1 MTASIPLEI
10 LLYRIAGA
18 TAAAAFGAAISF
30 STAGKGHRVLCA
42 LVSFAAGAL
51 FGVTIV
57 HLLPEAL
64 HLTGP
69 SRTGVGVGL
78 GLFLF
83 LMISRFLYLV
93 CPACNA
99 SAIRTDNHCSNPAP
113 YSPPDTRDDRKLR
126 SPSHSYLRLGLLMV
140 VTMTLHSVTDGVAIT
155 VGYEAAELTG
165 SNVGLL
171 IFLAVAY
178 HKVPEG
184 LALMTIARM
193 AGLSPTKAFLLTL
206 GVELTTALGVL
217 LGLIFIHLSRA
228 SLGFI
233 LALTG
238 GSFLYTVFF
247 ALIRELWEHEG
258 ASVLI
263 FSAGGLTTILVLA
276 QVLNH

>member
-1 MTASIPLEI
+1 MSPSVPLEI
-10 LLYRIAGA
+10 LIYRIAGA

-42 LVSFAAGAL
+42 LVSFSAGAL
-51 FGVTIV
+51 FGVTVV

-69 SRTGVGVGL
+69 LRTGVGIGL

-83 LMISRFLYLV
+83 LMIGRFLYLV

-99 SAIRTDNHCSNPAP
+99 SAIPTGNHCSNPSSCTP
-113 YSPPDTRDDRKLR
+113 
-126 SPSHSYLRLGLLMV
+126 SPSHSYLQLGLLMV
-140 VTMTLHSVTDGVAIT
+140 VTMTLHSITDGIAIT
-155 VGYEAAELTG
+155 VGHEAAELTG
-165 SNVGLL
+165 SSVGLL

-193 AGLSPTKAFLLTL
+193 AGFSPKKAFLLTL

-217 LGLIFIHLSRA
+217 IGLTFTLLSKT

-263 FSAGGLTTILVLA
+263 FSAGGLATILALA

>member
-1 MTASIPLEI
+1 MSASVPLEI
-10 LLYRIAGA
+10 LVYRIAGA
-18 TAAAAFGAAISF
+18 TAAAAFGAVLSF

-69 SRTGVGVGL
+69 SRTGAGIGL

-99 SAIRTDNHCSNPAP
+99 SAIRPGNHCSNPAP
-113 YSPPDTRDDRKLR
+113 HRPPSPRGNGELS
-126 SPSHSYLRLGLLMV
+126 SPSYLQLGLLMV
-140 VTMTLHSVTDGVAIT
+140 VTMTLHSVTDGIAIT
-155 VGYEAAELTG
+155 VGYEATELTG

-193 AGLSPTKAFLLTL
+193 AGFSPTKAFLLTL

-217 LGLIFIHLSRA
+217 IGLIFTHFSKA

-238 GSFLYTVFF
+238 GSFLYTVSF

-258 ASVLI
+258 ASVLV
-263 FSAGGLTTILVLA
+263 FSAGGLTTILALA
-276 QVLNH
+276 QILNH